1 MPSSSIGFY
10 EARTS
15 YGMYRNVVP
24 STKMFSNDISLFQT
38 PQTLATL
45 SLEVKE
51 HLKIVGMFQHL
62 AHYNKRWNIQ

>member
-15 YGMYRNVVP
+15 YGMYRNVIP
-24 STKMFSNDISLFQT
+24 SIEMSSNDIMLFQT
-38 PQTLATL
+38 PQILATL
-45 SLEVKE
+45 SLEFKE
-51 HLKIVGMFQHL
+51 HLKIVKMFQHL